1 MVVPRSALGLLL
13 AGSTGLTLVGVGV
26 TGLSGL
32 DPTLE
37 RAAADV
43 HRQQGRHHRVAP
55 DVVPDIPDI
64 PGVAARPQLVEC
76 PDDPAPAAD
85 PGKV

>member
-26 TGLSGL
+26 TGLFGL
-32 DPTLE
+32 DPTLQ

-43 HRQQGRHHRVAP
+43 QQQRQQRQ
-55 DVVPDIPDI
+55 VVPDVSPTPPQED
-64 PGVAARPQLVEC
+64 PRHQLVDC
-76 PDDPAPAAD
+76 PEDRSPAGR

>member
-32 DPTLE
+32 DPTLQ

-43 HRQQGRHHRVAP
+43 QQQRQRHVVPDVAP
-55 DVVPDIPDI
+55 DVPAR
-64 PGVAARPQLVEC
+64 PGVTARPQLVDC
-76 PDDPAPAAD
+76 PEDRAPAST

>member
-32 DPTLE
+32 DPTLQQ
-37 RAAADV
+37 AAADV
-43 HRQQGRHHRVAP
+43 QQQRLERRP
-55 DVVPDIPDI
+55 VVPD
-64 PGVAARPQLVEC
+64 VAPVAPQGDPRHQLVDC
-76 PDDPAPAAD
+76 PEDRTPAAT
-85 PGKV
+85 PGEV

>member
-1 MVVPRSALGLLL
+1 MVVPRGVLPLLV

-26 TGLSGL
+26 TGLVGL
-32 DPTLE
+32 DPALQ

-43 HRQQGRHHRVAP
+43 GRTPTRPHHRPAPRVAP
-55 DVVPDIPDI
+55 DV
-64 PGVAARPQLVEC
+64 PGDVTARQLVDC
-76 PDDPAPAAD
+76 PEDRTPATH

>member
-32 DPTLE
+32 DPTLQ

-43 HRQQGRHHRVAP
+43 QRHQDRRHHVTP
-55 DVVPDIPDI
+55 DVVPDV
-64 PGVAARPQLVEC
+64 PGVAARPQLVDC
-76 PDDPAPAAD
+76 PEDRAPARAA
-85 PGKV
+85 GKV

>member
-26 TGLSGL
+26 TGLSAL
-32 DPTLE
+32 DPTLQQ
-37 RAAADV
+37 AAADV
-43 HRQQGRHHRVAP
+43 QRQQQHQRVVPDVAP
-55 DVVPDIPDI
+55 DVPRTPAVD
-64 PGVAARPQLVEC
+64 ARPQLVDC
-76 PDDPAPAAD
+76 PEDRTPATT

>member
-26 TGLSGL
+26 TGLSAL
-32 DPTLE
+32 DPTLQ

-43 HRQQGRHHRVAP
+43 QQQRQQRHHHRVAP
-55 DVVPDIPDI
+55 DVVPDV
-64 PGVAARPQLVEC
+64 PGVDARRQLVDC
-76 PDDPAPAAD
+76 PEDRTPAAT
-85 PGKV
+85 PGEV

>member
-32 DPTLE
+32 DPTLQQ
-37 RAAADV
+37 AAADV
-43 HRQQGRHHRVAP
+43 QQQRHHRPVVPDVAP
-55 DVVPDIPDI
+55 DVPAR
-64 PGVAARPQLVEC
+64 PGPAARPQLVDC
-76 PDDPAPAAD
+76 PEDRTPAAT
-85 PGKV
+85 PGEV

>member
-32 DPTLE
+32 DPTLQ

-43 HRQQGRHHRVAP
+43 QQQRQRPVVPDVAP
-55 DVVPDIPDI
+55 DVPAR
-64 PGVAARPQLVEC
+64 PGVAGRPQLVDC
-76 PDDPAPAAD
+76 PEDRTPAAT
-85 PGKV
+85 PGEV

>member
-32 DPTLE
+32 DPTLQ

-43 HRQQGRHHRVAP
+43 QQQRRHQQQ
-55 DVVPDIPDI
+55 VVPD
-64 PGVAARPQLVEC
+64 VAPTAPEADPRHQLVDC
-76 PDDPAPAAD
+76 PEDRSPSDR